1 MSLSPN
7 ALLASTPETRRA
19 LFSSI
24 GRSLL
29 TVILLIAVYFT
40 VPLTVEAEVWLWISL
55 LLLLVLFVAVTAWH
69 VRSILR
75 SPHPGIRGIE
85 AMAMIA
91 PMFLVLF
98 AAIYFVLAESN
109 SANFNEGGLTRIDAL
124 YFTLTI
130 LVTTGFGD
138 IYAASQVARVVVMI
152 QMVFDL
158 LLIGVAI
165 KVIYGAVRF
174 GKTLRDAESASEPSD

>member
-1 MSLSPN
+1 MSLSPD

-19 LFSSI
+19 LFLGI

-40 VPLTVEAEVWLWISL
+40 VPLTGEAEAWIWISL
-55 LLLLVLFVAVTAWH
+55 LLLLVLLVAVIAWE
-69 VRSILR
+69 VRSILK

-85 AMAMIA
+85 AMAVIA
-91 PMFLVLF
+91 PMFLLIF
-98 AAIYFVLAESN
+98 AVIYFVLAESN

-138 IYAASQVARVVVMI
+138 IYAASQVARVVVMM
-152 QMVFDL
+152 QMIFDL
-158 LLIGVAI
+158 LLIGVVL
-165 KVIYGAVRF
+165 KVVYGAVQF
-174 GKTLRDAESASEPSD
+174 GKKLRDAESASEPSD